1 MKFRASPEPRG
12 LRSKHQCLSTR
23 RALCDDVCQHP
34 SELIVIPELY
44 EARISPVSSEV
55 IEWFSHQGTRAVA
68 LIDDGVEPHPCSLW
82 IIAIS
87 RENGHDH
94 IGILVVTQV
103 VNAAIVVALPLV
115 WERVLG
121 GRLYESGFGEGGE
134 RV

>member
-103 VNAAIVVALPLV
+103 VNAAIGVALPLV
-115 WERVLG
+115 WGARSRRVPL
-121 GRLYESGFGEGGE
+121 
-134 RV
+134 RVRNW